1 MGWLEGKSVYLTG
14 GGAGIGRAI
23 LDRFLKEGAHVSVLD
38 LSKERLAEIEA
49 QYGDRVVTYHGDVRN
64 YEDHE
69 RAVAK
74 TVEAFGKC
82 DCLIANAG
90 LFDGFVKLIDL
101 KPDVLE
107 QAYQELFDVNV
118 KGCFF
123 AARAALPALLKSN
136 GNIIFSLSGASFY
149 PDGGGTIYTATK
161 HAVLGLL
168 RQLAFEVAP
177 TVRVNGVALGGTI
190 TQLKVIASLEEFT
203 PTVSVEE
210 KKKSIQNR
218 NPMRMYMEPDDHVAT
233 YVLLAS
239 DQAPAITG
247 EVIHSNGG
255 LPVRGLS

>member
-23 LDRFLKEGAHVSVLD
+23 LDRFIAEGANVCVLD
-38 LSKERLAEIEA
+38 ISKEHLQQLQN
-49 QYGDRVVTYHGDVRN
+49 QYPDRVVTYHGDVRN
-64 YEDHE
+64 YQDHE
-69 RAVAK
+69 RAV
-74 TVEAFGKC
+74 TLLVEKFGKC
-82 DCLIANAG
+82 DVIIANTG

-101 KPDVLE
+101 DADELE
-107 QAYQELFDVNV
+107 QSYQELFDINV

-123 AARAALPALLKSN
+123 AARAALPELLKTK

-177 TVRVNGVALGGTI
+177 TVRVNGIALGGTI
-190 TQLKVIASLEEFT
+190 TQLKVVPSLQDRVR
-203 PTVSVEE
+203 PISVEE
-210 KKKSIQNR
+210 RKKRIQGR
-218 NPMRMYMEPDDHVAT
+218 NPMRMYMEPNDHVAT

-247 EVIHSNGG
+247 EVIHSDGG
-255 LPVRGLS
+255 LNVRGLS

>member
-23 LDRFLKEGAHVSVLD
+23 LDRFIAEGANVSVLD
-38 LSKERLAEIEA
+38 ISEEYLKQIRT
-49 QYGDRVVTYHGDVRN
+49 QYPDRVVTYHGDVRN
-64 YEDHE
+64 YQDHDQ
-69 RAVAK
+69 AVRRL
-74 TVEAFGKC
+74 VEKFGKC
-82 DCLIANAG
+82 DVMIANAG
-90 LFDGFVKLIDL
+90 LFDGFVQLLDL
-101 KPDVLE
+101 DPNVLDRS
-107 QAYQELFDVNV
+107 YQELFDINV
-118 KGCFF
+118 KGSFF
-123 AARAALPALLKSN
+123 AARAALPELLKTK

-190 TQLKVIASLEEFT
+190 TQLRVIPSLKGMS
-203 PTVSVEE
+203 PPINVEK

-218 NPMRMYMEPDDHVAT
+218 NPMRMYMEPNDHVAT

-247 EVIHSNGG
+247 EVIHSDGG
-255 LPVRGLS
+255 LNVRGLS